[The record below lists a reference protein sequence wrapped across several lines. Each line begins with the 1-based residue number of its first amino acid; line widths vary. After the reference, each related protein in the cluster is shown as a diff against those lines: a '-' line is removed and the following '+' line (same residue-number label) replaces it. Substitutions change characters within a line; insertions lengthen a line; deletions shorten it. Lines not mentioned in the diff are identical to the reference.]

1 MFSVPGTLSIESPSG
16 GELDCDLSIGQ
27 CGASTHLL
35 GAAPDCGQ
43 AWIGGGAFG
52 DSSALA
58 GTMRGVRRVIVS
70 GLSRRRH
77 WILFVRQRSRRLGRV
92 VPKPETASSV
102 TIVYQRFWRHSNLV
116 LVSDQAIGWAER
128 FLRFLTPG
136 VQVNEGFVVAI
147 VDSDRSVPLVLQR
160 TLTQGL
166 SAEGPLTIEVFQT
179 IDQALLRLFSKS
191 TPVDLWMVDG
201 GWIGDCDVN
210 DFCAVLKEQQR
221 PYVRMTGN
229 PGHVREG
236 LEGTILRSE
245 TSAQILLKPFELSAL
260 YARVRA
266 FKAEKFV

>member
-1 MFSVPGTLSIESPSG
+1 M
-16 GELDCDLSIGQ
+16 
-27 CGASTHLL
+27 
-35 GAAPDCGQ
+35 
-43 AWIGGGAFG
+43 
-52 DSSALA
+52 
-58 GTMRGVRRVIVS
+58 
-70 GLSRRRH
+70 
-77 WILFVRQRSRRLGRV
+77 
-92 VPKPETASSV
+92 
-102 TIVYQRFWRHSNLV
+102 

-166 SAEGPLTIEVFQT
+166 SAEGLLTIEVFQT